1 LYVCSLVHP
10 LSYTLAQKPNVSA
23 SCNCVVF
30 RIDDIQNYYASDAQ
44 IAAMNLFMSMG
55 QPLSLG
61 IIMNGTREDLEIIEE
76 VAEGAKNGLFELGI
90 HGWNH
95 EDFTYLSESEQKSTL
110 QMANEMMMKMF
121 GNTSDIFVEPEER
134 FNNDTIKVM
143 EELEFRISSSIMSS
157 ENSFDGGRSIFN
169 YTRSEIEDLS
179 NDTKNGSSPNANTT
193 IYHVPGM
200 LAYTDYQNGKLVKV
214 PMDKILSAVDD
225 NIERYGY
232 SVIVF
237 HPEDFLQR
245 DENDK
250 VPKGSTVNSTE
261 FQDFTR
267 IVDIILAKLARNIRI
282 TTLSEL
288 VGIQPKVYS

>member
-1 LYVCSLVHP
+1 
-10 LSYTLAQKPNVSA
+10 
-23 SCNCVVF
+23 
-30 RIDDIQNYYASDAQ
+30 
-44 IAAMNLFMSMG
+44 MNLFMSMG